1 MGRLLKWFN
10 ANVFGDPDEVL
21 GILCEDSDGKINT
34 SYVERLNLT
43 IRNSLARFV
52 RRTMNECGRKSKIC
66 VCQKSKIFEH
76 KDPVMHSRAFGF
88 CTGMI

>member
-34 SYVERLNLT
+34 SPILEISQL
-43 IRNSLARFV
+43 
-52 RRTMNECGRKSKIC
+52 
-66 VCQKSKIFEH
+66 
-76 KDPVMHSRAFGF
+76 
-88 CTGMI
+88 